1 MEARNDVQRPQ
12 PNGPEPNGDAFD
24 RADWRSLC
32 YLLEPFWYFMNRAT
46 LVLSLLAAFLV
57 GGTAGWFLHGTR
69 DSRVRSAPEPLAPPI
84 AAGNGQTARTAKSRA
99 ATPPPPPQTLIED
112 LLIALQDK
120 TLTAEFRGN
129 ARDRLR
135 MMGINRSTRPL
146 RLSIPAGQAFEG
158 ANGSVVAMRPYLVDF
173 RPGETRIEE
182 FKSIATASTNRVADG
197 ALAVSTATFPKL
209 QPLLEYVADH
219 AEIAAPSAQTAAL
232 AILENLPA
240 SAFANFAEAGND
252 LPNQWDTA
260 AFKVET
266 ADIIQAMTMMRQMG
280 IPDEQL
286 AITVDPQ
293 TKIEAMIDP
302 LAHAIAMRHYG
313 ITPEAEWSY
322 WKHELLEGDPSTRH
336 YALHGIARYF
346 PEVALPM
353 LPRWAREPRT
363 SPIFRT
369 VAIQAL
375 AETERAEALPLLK
388 QLESDLG
395 PQTDLGK
402 TAHEAVRI
410 LDGMLNHPAAN
421 VAQSAVVFRMTKAP
435 GAL

>member
-1 MEARNDVQRPQ
+1 
-12 PNGPEPNGDAFD
+12 
-24 RADWRSLC
+24 
-32 YLLEPFWYFMNRAT
+32 MNRAA
-46 LVLSLLAAFLV
+46 LVICLVAALFL
-57 GGTAGWFLHGTR
+57 GGACGWFLRGVRETR
-69 DSRVRSAPEPLAPPI
+69 SLNTPEPLAPVI
-84 AAGNGQTARTAKSRA
+84 AAGRGLSGAGGAGHSRA
-99 ATPPPPPQTLIED
+99 SPTPPPPPQTLIED

-135 MMGINRSTRPL
+135 MMGINRSTQPL

-158 ANGSVVAMRPYLVDF
+158 ANGLVVSLRPYVVDF
-173 RPGETRIEE
+173 HPGETRIEE
-182 FKSIATASTNRVADG
+182 FKSIATASTNRIADG

-209 QPLLEYVADH
+209 QPLLEFVADH
-219 AEIAAPSAQTAAL
+219 PEIAAPAAQTAAL

-240 SAFANFAEAGND
+240 SAFAKFAETGND
-252 LPNQWDTA
+252 LPNQWDTTS
-260 AFKVET
+260 FKVET
-266 ADIIQAMTMMRQMG
+266 ADIVQALMMLRQMG

-346 PEVALPM
+346 PDVALPM

-375 AETERAEALPLLK
+375 AETQRAEALPLLR

-395 PQTDLGK
+395 PQTEMGR
-402 TAHEAVRI
+402 TAGEAAGIMDKV
-410 LDGMLNHPAAN
+410 LNRPAAT
-421 VAQSAVVFRMTKAP
+421 AQKTVVFRMSKAP
-435 GAL
+435 GSL